1 VFIHPY
7 QKKYNNS
14 NDNIT
19 CNYEDITYLMEGTI
33 TKIFVKFDVLFA
45 NGSTLVQKGYEN
57 IVALANAF
65 GIPVIGYGGT
75 WNYNGWNSLSV

>member
-1 VFIHPY
+1 MQKYLQPSDTVVILGEEDRDDKWEPNVCPRVFIHPY

-33 TKIFVKFDVLFA
+33 TKIFVKFDVIFA
-45 NGSTLVQKGYEN
+45 NGSTLVQKGY
-57 IVALANAF
+57 
-65 GIPVIGYGGT
+65 
-75 WNYNGWNSLSV
+75 